1 MNILYLSEPD
11 PRMTHFGGAQRTN
24 YIWRALQEV
33 GDVYTMT
40 FDQRFETEEVAP
52 RLWYVKKLQR
62 VNPLRDFF
70 YKLQYKF
77 LYPLQVLQCFPLA
90 TKIEKTADEIFPG
103 IKFDVVVC
111 RYLDVLGEMHLW
123 GHPHL
128 IVDIDDDPLQMFD
141 TAKSRSMNPSLRH
154 LGRWILKCQLRFL
167 SRKVTLGWLSN
178 ASQVNACR
186 IRVPLAALRNI
197 SAVPSVDYEPD
208 ATRKMQIL
216 SVGALDYAPNYLGI
230 EAFLSEIW
238 PTVHKAF
245 PDLNY
250 VIVGKNAPKE
260 YAEKWKSAPNVIQM
274 GFVDNLEQLYAESLC
289 TVVSV
294 GSGGGTCIK
303 TIESLSYGRVC
314 LSTPF
319 GIRGHEE
326 AVVSSDIGL
335 YSFNDASHF
344 VELLDRKVM
353 DATER
358 SRHEA
363 SARQYAEENF
373 SFKAFA
379 DTVKQTV
386 QNVVNQ

>member
-1 MNILYLSEPD
+1 M
-11 PRMTHFGGAQRTN
+11 
-24 YIWRALQEV
+24 
-33 GDVYTMT
+33 
-40 FDQRFETEEVAP
+40 
-52 RLWYVKKLQR
+52 
-62 VNPLRDFF
+62 
-70 YKLQYKF
+70 
-77 LYPLQVLQCFPLA
+77 
-90 TKIEKTADEIFPG
+90 
-103 IKFDVVVC
+103 
-111 RYLDVLGEMHLW
+111 
-123 GHPHL
+123 
-128 IVDIDDDPLQMFD
+128 
-141 TAKSRSMNPSLRH
+141 
-154 LGRWILKCQLRFL
+154 
-167 SRKVTLGWLSN
+167 
-178 ASQVNACR
+178 
-186 IRVPLAALRNI
+186 PLAALRNI

-260 YAEKWKSAPNVIQM
+260 YVEKWKSAPNVIQM

-326 AVVSSDIGL
+326 AVASSDIGL
-335 YSFNDASHF
+335 YAFNDASHF